1 MAAFTYDGLNR
12 QGQNVHGEVIAD
24 NSSQA
29 INKLREAGIIVTEMK
44 EKANNANKMSSKS
57 GGKVTTEDVA
67 VFCRQLA
74 VMLSAGVP
82 VTRALSTLSKQTENG
97 KFAAAIDNVAKNVEG
112 GMPLSDA
119 FKEYPKIF
127 SPLFIAMIAAGETG
141 GIMEQSLVSLA
152 DQMQKEKNLQ
162 KNIKS
167 AFSYPRSV
175 GIMAIVILIAML
187 YFMVPTFKK
196 MMTDGMELNA
206 LSQFIFDASDSL
218 IENTGT
224 WFLVAVAI
232 VGGIILIMKS
242 PPAHLLWENT
252 KLTMPIFGSFMT
264 KMVVARFCRTFATLL
279 AGGVTAVE
287 AMKSAGPTAGS
298 DKLAKAVRDAI
309 SDIEEGSPIS
319 NALEKSGLFPP
330 MVTGMVAIGEESG
343 ALPELL
349 DKVAEFFEEDV
360 ENTSRNL
367 RAMIEPI
374 ALVFVGV
381 VVGGML
387 IALYV
392 PMLTAS
398 TSMGA

>member
-1 MAAFTYDGLNR
+1 LPAFTYDGLNK
-12 QGQNVHGEVIAD
+12 QGQNVHGEVVAD
-24 NSSQA
+24 NSAQA
-29 INKLREAGIIVTEMK
+29 VNKLREAGIIVTEMK
-44 EKANNANKMSSKS
+44 EKGNAGKDKKKS
-57 GGKVTTEDVA
+57 GGKVTVEAVA
-67 VFCRQLA
+67 IFCRQLA

-82 VTRALSTLSKQTENG
+82 VTRALSTLAKQTDNG
-97 KFAAAIDNVAKNVEG
+97 KFADAIDTIAKNVEG

-119 FKEYPKIF
+119 FAEYPKIF
-127 SPLFIAMIAAGETG
+127 SPLFIAMIRSGETG

-167 AFSYPRSV
+167 AISYPRSV
-175 GIMAIVILIAML
+175 GIMAIVILLAML
-187 YFMVPTFKK
+187 YFMVPTFKN
-196 MMTDGMELNA
+196 MLVDGMELNA

-218 IENTGT
+218 REDTLT
-224 WFLVAVAI
+224 WVLVAAAGIAV
-232 VGGIILIMKS
+232 IILIMKS
-242 PPAHLLWENT
+242 KPAHVFWENT
-252 KLTMPIFGSFMT
+252 KLTMPIFGSFLT

-287 AMKSAGPTAGS
+287 AMKNAGPTSGS
-298 DKLAKAVRDAI
+298 DKLAAAVADAI
-309 SDIEEGSPIS
+309 SDIEEGIAIS
-319 NALEKSGLFPP
+319 TALEKSGLFPP
-330 MVTGMVAIGEESG
+330 MVTGMVAIGEETG

-367 RAMIEPI
+367 RSMIEPI
-374 ALVFVGV
+374 ALVFVGLI
-381 VVGGML
+381 VGGML

-398 TSMGA
+398 TAMGQG

>member
-12 QGQNVHGEVIAD
+12 QGQSVHGEVVAD
-24 NSSQA
+24 NTTQA
-29 INKLREAGIIVTEMK
+29 INKLREAGIVVTEMK
-44 EKANNANKMSSKS
+44 EKGNTGKKSTKS

-82 VTRALSTLSKQTENG
+82 ITRALSTLAKQTENG
-97 KFAAAIDNVAKNVEG
+97 KFADAIDTVSKNVEG
-112 GMPLSDA
+112 GTPLSDA
-119 FKEYPKIF
+119 FKAYPKIF

-152 DQMQKEKNLQ
+152 EQMQKEKNLQ

-167 AFSYPRSV
+167 AFSYPRTV

-196 MMTDGMELNA
+196 MLKDGMELNA

-218 IENTGT
+218 IANTGT
-224 WFLVAVAI
+224 WILVGAAI
-232 VGGIILIMKS
+232 VGVVFAIIKS
-242 PPAHLLWENT
+242 PPAHILWENT
-252 KLTMPIFGSFMT
+252 KLTMPVFGSFMT

-279 AGGVTAVE
+279 AGGVTAVD

-298 DKLAKAVRDAI
+298 DKLAKAVEDAI
-309 SDIEEGSPIS
+309 SDIEEGAPIS
-319 NALEKSGLFPP
+319 ASLEKSGLFPP

-367 RAMIEPI
+367 RAMIEPL

>member
-1 MAAFTYDGLNR
+1 MAAFTYDGLNK
-12 QGQNVHGEVIAD
+12 QGQNIRGEVVAD

-29 INKLREAGIIVTEMK
+29 VNKLREAGIIVTEIK
-44 EKANNANKMSSKS
+44 EKGNTEKQKS
-57 GGKVTTEDVA
+57 RKGGKVTTEDVA

-82 VTRALSTLSKQTENG
+82 ITRALTTLAKQTENG
-97 KFAAAIDNVAKNVEG
+97 KFALTLETVAKNVESG
-112 GMPLSDA
+112 TPLSDA
-119 FKEYPKIF
+119 FAEFPKVF
-127 SPLFIAMIAAGETG
+127 PPLFIAMIAAGETG

-152 DQMQKEKNLQ
+152 EQMQKEKNLQ

-167 AFSYPRSV
+167 AFSYPKTV
-175 GIMAIVILIAML
+175 GIMAVVILIAML
-187 YFMVPTFKK
+187 LFMVPTFKN
-196 MMTDGMELNA
+196 MMKDGMELNA

-218 IENTGT
+218 RAEPLK
-224 WFLVAVAI
+224 WVLVAGAI
-232 VGGIILIMKS
+232 VGTIFVIMKS
-242 PPAHLLWENT
+242 KPAHRFWENV
-252 KLTMPIFGSFMT
+252 KLTLPIFGSFIT

-298 DKLAKAVRDAI
+298 DKLAAAINRAI
-309 SDIEEGSPIS
+309 SEIEEGSPIS
-319 NALEKSGLFPP
+319 TSLEKSGLFPP

-367 RAMIEPI
+367 RAMIEPL

-398 TSMGA
+398 TSMGS

>member
-1 MAAFTYDGLNR
+1 MAAFTYDGLNK
-12 QGQNVHGEVIAD
+12 QGQNIRGEVVAD

-29 INKLREAGIIVTEMK
+29 VNKLREAGIIVTEIK
-44 EKANNANKMSSKS
+44 EKGNTEKQKS
-57 GGKVTTEDVA
+57 RKGGKVTTEDVA

-82 VTRALSTLSKQTENG
+82 ITRALTTLAKQTENG
-97 KFAAAIDNVAKNVEG
+97 KFGLTLETVAKNVESG
-112 GMPLSDA
+112 TPLSDA
-119 FKEYPKIF
+119 FAEFPKVF
-127 SPLFIAMIAAGETG
+127 PPLFIAMIAAGETG

-152 DQMQKEKNLQ
+152 EQMQKEKNLQ

-167 AFSYPRSV
+167 AFSYPKTV
-175 GIMAIVILIAML
+175 GIMAVVILIAML
-187 YFMVPTFKK
+187 LFMVPTFKN
-196 MMTDGMELNA
+196 MMKDGMELNP
-206 LSQFIFDASDSL
+206 LSKFIFDASDSL
-218 IENTGT
+218 RAEPLKWVLIAG
-224 WFLVAVAI
+224 AI
-232 VGGIILIMKS
+232 VGTIFIIMKS
-242 PPAHLLWENT
+242 KPAHRFWENV
-252 KLTMPIFGSFMT
+252 KLTLPIFGSFIT

-298 DKLAKAVRDAI
+298 DKLSAAITRAI
-309 SDIEEGSPIS
+309 SEIEEGSPIS
-319 NALEKSGLFPP
+319 TALEKSGLFPP

-367 RAMIEPI
+367 RAMIEPL

-398 TSMGA
+398 TSMGS

>member
-82 VTRALSTLSKQTENG
+82 ITRALATLSKQTENG
-97 KFAAAIDNVAKNVEG
+97 KFANAIDTVAKNVEG

-152 DQMQKEKNLQ
+152 EQMQKEKNLQ

-167 AFSYPRSV
+167 AFSYPRTV
-175 GIMAIVILIAML
+175 GIMAVVILIAML

-196 MMTDGMELNA
+196 MLTAGTELNA

-218 IENTGT
+218 IANTGT
-224 WFLVAVAI
+224 WILVGGAI
-232 VGGIILIMKS
+232 VGVVFAIIKS
-242 PPAHLLWENT
+242 PPAHILWENT
-252 KLTMPIFGSFMT
+252 KLTMPMFGSFMT

-279 AGGVTAVE
+279 AGGVTAVD

-298 DKLAKAVRDAI
+298 DKLAKAVEDAI

-367 RAMIEPI
+367 RAMIEPL
-374 ALVFVGV
+374 ALVFVGI

>member
-12 QGQNVHGEVIAD
+12 QGQNVHGEVVAD
-24 NSSQA
+24 NSTQA
-29 INKLREAGIIVTEMK
+29 INRLREAGIIVTEMK
-44 EKANNANKMSSKS
+44 EKGNVGKKSTKS

-82 VTRALSTLSKQTENG
+82 ITRALSTLAKQTENG
-97 KFAAAIDNVAKNVEG
+97 KFSDAIDTVAKNVEG
-112 GMPLSDA
+112 GTPLSDA
-119 FKEYPKIF
+119 FKEFPKIF

-152 DQMQKEKNLQ
+152 EQMQKEKNLQ

-187 YFMVPTFKK
+187 YFLVPTFKK
-196 MMTDGMELNA
+196 MMKDGMELNA

-224 WFLVAVAI
+224 WILVALCIVAVI
-232 VGGIILIMKS
+232 VGIIKS
-242 PPAHLLWENT
+242 PPAHKLWEAS

-279 AGGVTAVE
+279 AGGVTAVD

-298 DKLAKAVRDAI
+298 DKLAKAVEEAI

-319 NALEKSGLFPP
+319 TALEKSGLFPP

-367 RAMIEPI
+367 RSMIEPL

>member
-12 QGQNVHGEVIAD
+12 QGQSVHGEVIAD
-24 NSSQA
+24 STAQA
-29 INKLREAGIIVTEMK
+29 MERLRENGIIVTEMK
-44 EKANNANKMSSKS
+44 EKTAKKKSSS
-57 GGKVTTEDVA
+57 GGKKVTTEDVA
-67 VFCRQLA
+67 VVCRQLA

-82 VTRALSTLSKQTENG
+82 ITRALSTLAKQCANPRLGDIMGE
-97 KFAAAIDNVAKNVEG
+97 IAKSVEG

-119 FKEYPKIF
+119 FAQYPKVF
-127 SPLFIAMIAAGETG
+127 SKLFIAMIASGEAG
-141 GIMEQSLVSLA
+141 GIMEQALVSLA
-152 DQMQKEKNLQ
+152 DMMQKEKNLQ

-167 AFSYPRSV
+167 AYSYPRSV
-175 GIMAIVILIAML
+175 MLMAVVLLFAML
-187 YFMVPTFKK
+187 WFMVPIFKK
-196 MMTDGMELNA
+196 MMTSNTEVTGI
-206 LSQFIFDASDSL
+206 SKFIFDASDSL
-218 IENTGT
+218 HNDTLT
-224 WFLVAVAI
+224 WILVIAVI
-232 VGGIILIMKS
+232 VVSIVLFIKS
-242 PPAHLLWENT
+242 PIAHKIWENN
-252 KLTMPIFGSFMT
+252 KLTMPMLGDFMT

-279 AGGVTAVE
+279 AGGVTAVD
-287 AMKSAGPTAGS
+287 ALKSAGPTSGS
-298 DKLAKAVRDAI
+298 DKLENAINVAI
-309 SDIEEGSPIS
+309 SDIEEGKSIS
-319 NALEKSGLFPP
+319 DSLDKSGIFPP
-330 MVTGMVAIGEESG
+330 MLTGMVAIGEESG

-367 RAMIEPI
+367 RAIIEPV

>member
-12 QGQNVHGEVIAD
+12 QGQSVHGEVVAD
-24 NSSQA
+24 NSAQA
-29 INKLREAGIIVTEMK
+29 VNKLREAGIIVTEVK
-44 EKANNANKMSSKS
+44 EKGNANKTKSKS

-82 VTRALSTLSKQTENG
+82 ITRALNTLAKQTENG
-97 KFAAAIDNVAKNVEG
+97 KFADAIETISSNVEG

-119 FKEYPKIF
+119 FAEFPKIF

-167 AFSYPRSV
+167 AFSYPRTV
-175 GIMAIVILIAML
+175 GIMAVVILIAML
-187 YFMVPTFKK
+187 YFMVPTFKN
-196 MMTDGMELNA
+196 MMTDGMELNP

-224 WFLVAVAI
+224 WILVGGAI
-232 VGGIILIMKS
+232 VGVVILIMKS

-252 KLTMPIFGSFMT
+252 KLTMPMFGSFMT

-298 DKLAKAVRDAI
+298 DKLAAAVKKAI

-319 NALEKSGLFPP
+319 TALEKSGLFPP

-367 RAMIEPI
+367 RAMIEPL
-374 ALVFVGV
+374 ALVFVGI

>member
-1 MAAFTYDGLNR
+1 MAAFTYDGLNK
-12 QGQNVHGEVIAD
+12 QGQNIRGEVVAD

-29 INKLREAGIIVTEMK
+29 VNKLREAGIIVTEIK
-44 EKANNANKMSSKS
+44 EKGNTEKQKS
-57 GGKVTTEDVA
+57 RKGGKVTTEDVA

-82 VTRALSTLSKQTENG
+82 ITRALTTLAKQTENG
-97 KFAAAIDNVAKNVEG
+97 KFALTLETVAKNVESG
-112 GMPLSDA
+112 TPLSDA
-119 FKEYPKIF
+119 FAEFPKVF
-127 SPLFIAMIAAGETG
+127 PPLFIAMIAAGETG

-152 DQMQKEKNLQ
+152 EQMQKEKNLQ

-167 AFSYPRSV
+167 AFSYPKTV
-175 GIMAIVILIAML
+175 GIMAVVILIAML
-187 YFMVPTFKK
+187 LFMVPTFKN
-196 MMTDGMELNA
+196 MMKDGMKLNA

-218 IENTGT
+218 RAEPLK
-224 WFLVAVAI
+224 WVLVAGAI
-232 VGGIILIMKS
+232 VGTIFVIMKS
-242 PPAHLLWENT
+242 KPAHRFWENV
-252 KLTMPIFGSFMT
+252 KLTLPIFGSFIT

-298 DKLAKAVRDAI
+298 DKLAAAINRAI
-309 SDIEEGSPIS
+309 SEIEEGSPIS
-319 NALEKSGLFPP
+319 TSLEKSGLFPP

-367 RAMIEPI
+367 RAMIEPL

-398 TSMGA
+398 TSIGS

>member
-44 EKANNANKMSSKS
+44 EKANNANKMSAKS

-82 VTRALSTLSKQTENG
+82 ITRALATLSKQTENG
-97 KFAAAIDNVAKNVEG
+97 KFASAIDTIAKNVEG

-167 AFSYPRSV
+167 AFSYPRTV
-175 GIMAIVILIAML
+175 GIMAVVILIAML
-187 YFMVPTFKK
+187 YFMVPTFKG
-196 MMTDGMELNA
+196 MMKDGMELNA

-218 IENTGT
+218 INNTGT
-224 WFLVAVAI
+224 WILVGAAI
-232 VGGIILIMKS
+232 GGGIFAIIKS
-242 PPAHLLWENT
+242 PPAHIFWENT
-252 KLTMPIFGSFMT
+252 KLTMPMFGSFMT

-298 DKLAKAVRDAI
+298 DKLAKAVADAI

-367 RAMIEPI
+367 RAMIEPL
-374 ALVFVGV
+374 ALVFVGI

-398 TSMGA
+398 TSMGS